1 MKPMQN
7 IFSKPSLEG
16 RAKNHGLKIRKCN
29 RDEDSFMLVDIAANT
44 VTAPAPMTLE
54 QVEKWL
60 DDLDKAAE

>member
-7 IFSKPSLEG
+7 IFSKPSLES
-16 RAKNHGLKIRKCN
+16 RAKNHGLKIRKCK
-29 RDEDSFMLVDIAANT
+29 RDEDSFILVDIAANT

-60 DDLDKAAE
+60 DDLDNAAE